1 VTVDSVLACVVVAFT
16 CGAMVALSGGWL
28 RAKMST
34 IWLLTAVVLG
44 ALSTTM
50 AQRCWHGAAVL
61 AAAAYALLACVSLSM
76 SLSIWRKKTGIKAVL
91 IPESAVL
98 SSIASV
104 DFDEATRKEVT
115 EIAAACLNFEAAQK
129 AVSDHLREQARCGN
143 KAASE
148 IKDFAAAAKSI
159 VCQCAM
165 DHGLG
170 PKEPPQG

>member
-1 VTVDSVLACVVVAFT
+1 MTVDSVLACVVVAFT

-44 ALSTTM
+44 ALSTT
-50 AQRCWHGAAVL
+50 HNYGAAVL

-104 DFDEATRKEVT
+104 DFDEATRKEAT
-115 EIAAACLNFEAAQK
+115 QIASAHLDFEAAQK
-129 AVSDHLREQARCGN
+129 AVSDHLREQARGGN
-143 KAASE
+143 KAAQQ
-148 IKDFAAAAKSI
+148 IQDVAAAAQYI
-159 VCQCAM
+159 VGQCAM
-165 DHGLG
+165 DYGFG
-170 PKEPPQG
+170 GKEPKS